1 MPFIQTRT
9 NVNISKDKELRIKEE
24 FENSITLLG
33 KNVNWLMLEFV
44 GDCNMYFGGQEKEV
58 AYVDIRLLGSAS
70 KEGYDRMTEE
80 VTNILSSVLN
90 ILPDNI
96 YVSYLEYDNWGWN
109 GNNL

>member
-9 NVNISKDKELRIKEE
+9 NVSINKEKELILKEE
-24 FENSITLLG
+24 FENSITILG

-44 GDCNMYFGGQEKEV
+44 GDCNMYFGGQEKKV

-70 KEGYDRMTEE
+70 KEAYDQMTEDITD
-80 VTNILSSVLN
+80 VLSKELN

-109 GNNL
+109 GTLL